1 MSHVLCCTEAAVPHA
16 NLVCCCGIQDEFDS
30 LNRWLMSPS
39 PQPEHSWQS
48 WNAAFWQVAANASG
62 KQMGRFSAC
71 LRAHVLKLPT
81 LVLVL
86 AAVARMKAAANSK
99 LPKWA
104 VALILAGELKQGLTQ
119 QHTDAGPV
127 HSRLCK
133 QLPCANLHDL
143 VNQWHKEMSTTH
155 TLLRQVT

>member
-1 MSHVLCCTEAAVPHA
+1 MCCAAQRRQFPTQAWSAAVG
-16 NLVCCCGIQDEFDS
+16 VGVQDEFDTLS
-30 LNRWLMSPS
+30 TWFRSPS

-62 KQMGRFSAC
+62 KQMGRLAAC
-71 LRAHVLKLPT
+71 LRAHVIKLPT

-104 VALILAGELKQGLTQ
+104 VALILAGELKQALQ
-119 QHTDAGPV
+119 QRREFPVRSSLWSAAMCCSAGP
-127 HSRLCK
+127 
-133 QLPCANLHDL
+133 D
-143 VNQWHKEMSTTH
+143 
-155 TLLRQVT
+155 